1 MLHALVFGLLWT
13 LDPHPSAAGRTAR
26 PRERAVEVEILS
38 APSVTPA
45 VSPPPVRE
53 PATPPSAVA
62 TREPPK
68 RGPPPAPPPVATR
81 EPPESAPAAVPPRAP
96 AEDAPTGA
104 PPPTATRVPP
114 EPPPVA
120 TREPAHS
127 EDAPRAQAD
136 DIPRLDIATRVPAPG
151 GDRPQGPLPQNLLP
165 SPGSSTGII
174 ITTPENS
181 RGGGRTLRPGDPSLS
196 REALTAEEHARV
208 SERVQGIVDERRAR
222 DRVDT
227 GRVHPYFGQLRA
239 QLEKQM
245 DAPPLFD
252 MPSFPKQMLY
262 AYAEKARQFGASG
275 SPGSMPGPRK
285 PPKPGELLAKR
296 ARDEPGYDRL
306 RGLSQAGE
314 ELQDFAH
321 GVSTMKLTVTLEL
334 LQGPD
339 GLLREVKL
347 ISRSG
352 NRAYDDYV
360 LQSVPPALGKAAAP
374 PTDAMGVHTDGIRS
388 VWAVEG
394 RVVYVRKVSEMKK
407 GTDNV
412 YLAALA
418 AAGLLAGNFDE
429 TTGEVYVIDVRNPH
443 FECRSRLLRVY

>member
-1 MLHALVFGLLWT
+1 M
-13 LDPHPSAAGRTAR
+13 
-26 PRERAVEVEILS
+26 
-38 APSVTPA
+38 
-45 VSPPPVRE
+45 
-53 PATPPSAVA
+53 
-62 TREPPK
+62 
-68 RGPPPAPPPVATR
+68 
-81 EPPESAPAAVPPRAP
+81 
-96 AEDAPTGA
+96 
-104 PPPTATRVPP
+104 
-114 EPPPVA
+114 
-120 TREPAHS
+120 
-127 EDAPRAQAD
+127 
-136 DIPRLDIATRVPAPG
+136 
-151 GDRPQGPLPQNLLP
+151 
-165 SPGSSTGII
+165 
-174 ITTPENS
+174 
-181 RGGGRTLRPGDPSLS
+181 RPGDPSLS
-196 REALTAEEHARV
+196 AESLAAQEHARV

-227 GRVHPYFGQLRA
+227 GRIHPYFGQLRA

-252 MPSFPKQMLY
+252 MPSFPKQLMY
-262 AYAEKARQFGASG
+262 SYAEKARRFGASG
-275 SPGSMPGPRK
+275 SPGSMPGPSK

-306 RGLSQAGE
+306 RALSQAGE
-314 ELQDFAH
+314 QLQDFAH

-360 LQSVPPALGKAAAP
+360 LQSVPPALGKATAP
-374 PTDAMGVHTDGIRS
+374 PPDAMGVHTDGIRS

-407 GTDNV
+407 GSDSV
-412 YLAALA
+412 YLAGLV
-418 AAGLLAGNFDE
+418 AAGFLAGNFDE

>member
-1 MLHALVFGLLWT
+1 MRRLRRLGWAGLISLALHALIFGLLWA
-13 LDPHPSAAGRTAR
+13 LDPHPSSNGRTAR
-26 PRERAVEVEILS
+26 LREKAVEVEIITPS
-38 APSVTPA
+38 PSVTPA
-45 VSPPPVRE
+45 VQPPPVRE
-53 PATPPSAVA
+53 PATPPSGIA
-62 TREPPK
+62 TREPP
-68 RGPPPAPPPVATR
+68 RSAPPPVATR
-81 EPPESAPAAVPPRAP
+81 E
-96 AEDAPTGA
+96 A
-104 PPPTATRVPP
+104 PPPVKPSAPTKDVPT

-120 TREPAHS
+120 TREPAPS
-127 EDAPRAQAD
+127 EDAPRASAD
-136 DIPRLDIATRVPAPG
+136 DIPRLDIATRAPTPD
-151 GDRPQGPLPQNLLP
+151 GDRPPGSLPSNLMP

-196 REALTAEEHARV
+196 AESLAAQEHARV

-227 GRVHPYFGQLRA
+227 GRIHPYFGQLRA
-239 QLEKQM
+239 RLEKQM

-252 MPSFPKQMLY
+252 MPSVPKQLLY
-262 AYAEKARQFGASG
+262 SYAEKARQFGASG
-275 SPGSMPGPRK
+275 SPGAMPGPRK
-285 PPKPGELLAKR
+285 PPKPGELLTKR
-296 ARDEPGYDRL
+296 ARDEPGYNRL

-321 GVSTMKLTVTLEL
+321 GVSTRKLTVTLEL

-360 LQSVPPALGKAAAP
+360 LQAVPPALGKSAP
-374 PTDAMGVHTDGIRS
+374 PPPDAMGVHKDGIRS

-429 TTGEVYVIDVRNPH
+429 TTGEVYVVDVRNPH

>member
-1 MLHALVFGLLWT
+1 PGAL
-13 LDPHPSAAGRTAR
+13 
-26 PRERAVEVEILS
+26 
-38 APSVTPA
+38 
-45 VSPPPVRE
+45 PP
-53 PATPPSAVA
+53 
-62 TREPPK
+62 
-68 RGPPPAPPPVATR
+68 
-81 EPPESAPAAVPPRAP
+81 
-96 AEDAPTGA
+96 
-104 PPPTATRVPP
+104 
-114 EPPPVA
+114 
-120 TREPAHS
+120 
-127 EDAPRAQAD
+127 
-136 DIPRLDIATRVPAPG
+136 
-151 GDRPQGPLPQNLLP
+151 NLLP
-165 SPGSSTGII
+165 SPGSSKGVI

-196 REALTAEEHARV
+196 AESLAAEEHARV

-227 GRVHPYFGQLRA
+227 GRIHPYFGQLRA

-252 MPSFPKQMLY
+252 MPSFPKQLMY
-262 AYAEKARQFGASG
+262 SYAEKARQFGATG

-296 ARDEPGYDRL
+296 ARDEPGYNRL

-321 GVSTMKLTVTLEL
+321 GVSTTKLTVTLEL

-360 LQSVPPALGKAAAP
+360 LQAVPPALGKSAAP
-374 PTDAMGVHTDGIRS
+374 PPDAMGVHTDGIRS

-407 GTDNV
+407 GADNI
-412 YLAALA
+412 YLAALT